1 MRSYMMKRIYLLLLL
16 PLLIGCN
23 QKQKT
28 ESSDSVSESEQASET
43 PKPSESLESSESE
56 EEPDTR
62 ERVTATITFRNGG
75 FTTSTFEKDTTQN
88 SFIAWFNN
96 HENADGLLTSIV
108 YDNSNYYAQMN
119 YIGNEGDANRFS
131 TLILGSQSKNGLIKF
146 NFSHLIESVT
156 CTVQAYSKYIS
167 YSDSYSVDTN
177 SVFNLNQTSQDLS
190 LPNGYSGPTEE
201 VQVNATI
208 NPEATNFSISSTG
221 GRVFVHEMV
230 ITYLGD
236 N

>member
-1 MRSYMMKRIYLLLLL
+1 MKRIYLLLLL

-28 ESSDSVSESEQASET
+28 ESSDSVSESEPPLPT
-43 PKPSESLESSESE
+43 PEPPESIESSESE
-56 EEPDTR
+56 EEADTR
-62 ERVTATITFRNGG
+62 ERVTSTITFRNGG
-75 FTTSTFEKDTTQN
+75 FTTSTFEKETTQN

-131 TLILGSQSKNGLIKF
+131 TLILGSQNKNGLIKF
-146 NFSHLIESVT
+146 NFAYPIESVS

-167 YSDSYSVDTN
+167 YNNSYSVDLT
-177 SVFNLNQTSQDLS
+177 SVFKINQTTQDLA

-208 NPEATNFSISSTG
+208 SPEATNFSISSNG
-221 GRVFVHEMV
+221 GRVFVHEMT
-230 ITYLGD
+230 ITYIVE
-236 N
+236 

>member
-16 PLLIGCN
+16 PLLVGCG
-23 QKQKT
+23 QKDNT
-28 ESSDSVSESEQASET
+28 SSFDSSSEHEVSPGSPEVSESI
-43 PKPSESLESSESE
+43 ESSESE

-62 ERVTATITFRNGG
+62 ERVTTTITFRNGG
-75 FTTSTFEKDTTQN
+75 FTTSTFEKEATQN
-88 SFIAWFNN
+88 SFITWFNN
-96 HENADGLLTSIV
+96 HENADGLLTSIT

-167 YSDSYSVDTN
+167 YSDSYSVDLN
-177 SVFNLNQTSQDLS
+177 SAFKINQTSQDLS

-208 NPEATNFSISSTG
+208 NPEATNFSISSNG
-221 GRVFVHEMV
+221 GRVFVHEMT
-230 ITYLGD
+230 ITYIVE
-236 N
+236 